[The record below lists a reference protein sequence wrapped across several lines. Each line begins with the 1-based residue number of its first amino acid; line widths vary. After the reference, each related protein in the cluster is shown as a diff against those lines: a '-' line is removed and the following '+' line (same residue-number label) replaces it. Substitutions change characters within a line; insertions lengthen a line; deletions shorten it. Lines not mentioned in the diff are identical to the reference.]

1 MGLCGSSLPAD
12 EKEARKADRAIME
25 EQKRQQK
32 EDEMKIKLLLLGAG
46 ESGKSTIFKQIKKI
60 YGDGFT
66 PDEQQ
71 LFTNVIYSNIIFC
84 MQNVCKAL
92 PQLGVEGGGSLLEE
106 LAQKD
111 AYDWVLNAA
120 KDTDINEAEM
130 KMLLPLWQD
139 PAIQKAW
146 ARKSEFQVYDCL
158 EFFMG
163 KINDIAQFNYLA
175 SPDDI
180 FHARVITSGIIED
193 RYLIEHTPFIMYD
206 VGGQRNERKKW
217 IHCFSEVTAVIFV
230 ASLSEYDQRLF
241 EDDETNRMTE
251 AINLFDEICNS
262 RWFVNT
268 SMILFLNKKDLFK
281 EKIKQVSISSVET
294 FADDYKGEDNNY
306 DEGIQFFLNQ
316 FLKRNMQNNK
326 EVFWHV
332 TCAIDTN
339 NVRVVFN
346 ACREIIMKK
355 NLTGSG
361 FME

>member
-1 MGLCGSSLPAD
+1 MGLCGSSLTAS
-12 EKEARKADRAIME
+12 EKEERSLDRKIME
-25 EQKRQQK
+25 EQKKQQK
-32 EDEMKIKLLLLGAG
+32 EDELKIKLLLLGAG

-60 YGDGFT
+60 YGDGFSQE
-66 PDEQQ
+66 EQQ
-71 LFTNVIYSNIIFC
+71 QFTNVIYGNIMLC
-84 MQNVCKAL
+84 MKNVCNAL
-92 PQLGVEGGGSLLEE
+92 PQLGLMDE
-106 LAQKD
+106 LKEKAG
-111 AYDWVLNAA
+111 YDWVLQAG
-120 KDTDINEAEM
+120 KDTDVNEEEA
-130 KMLLPLWQD
+130 KILLPLWKD
-139 PAIQKAW
+139 AAIQKAW
-146 ARKSEFQVYDCL
+146 ARKSEYQVYDCL
-158 EFFMG
+158 QFFME
-163 KINDIAQFNYLA
+163 KIEEIQKFEYLA
-175 SPDDI
+175 SPEDI

-193 RYLIEHTPFIMYD
+193 RYTIESTPFIMYD

-230 ASLSEYDQRLF
+230 ASLSEFDQRLF
-241 EDDETNRMTE
+241 EDDETNRMIE

-281 EKIKQVSISSVET
+281 EKIQEVSIASVDVFTE
-294 FADDYKGEDNNY
+294 DYKGKENDY
-306 DEGIQFFLNQ
+306 DEGIRFFLDQ
-316 FLKRNMQNNK
+316 FLKRNMQINK

>member
-1 MGLCGSSLPAD
+1 MGLCGSSLTNE
-12 EKEARKADRAIME
+12 EKEERRQDQAIMA
-25 EQKRQQK
+25 EQRRQQK
-32 EDEMKIKLLLLGAG
+32 EDELKIKLLLLGAG

-60 YGDGFT
+60 YGDGFSQE
-66 PDEQQ
+66 EQQ
-71 LFTNVIYSNIIFC
+71 QFTNVIYGNIMLC
-84 MQNVCKAL
+84 MKNVCNAL
-92 PQLGVEGGGSLLEE
+92 PQLGLMEE
-106 LAQKD
+106 LKQKA
-111 AYDWVLNAA
+111 AYEWVLQAG

-130 KMLLPLWQD
+130 AQLVPLWND
-139 PAIQKAW
+139 SAIQKAW

-163 KINDIAQFNYLA
+163 KIEEIAKFDYLA
-175 SPDDI
+175 SPEDI

-193 RYLIEHTPFIMYD
+193 RYTIESTPFVMFD

-230 ASLSEYDQRLF
+230 ASLSEFDQRLF
-241 EDDETNRMTE
+241 EDDETNRMVE

-281 EKIKQVSISSVET
+281 EKIQQVSIGSVDIFE
-294 FADDYKGEDNNY
+294 ADYKGKDKDY
-306 DEGIQFFLNQ
+306 DDGIRFFLDQ
-316 FLKRNMQNNK
+316 FLKRNMQINK